1 MAESNNMKKSIISLN
16 FSDINLREAQD
27 LDILKIYNWRNLDHV
42 RLFMKETDIISM
54 EDHLK
59 WFKSIDGKKKIL
71 LIYSFY
77 QKDIGIISIKDID
90 DLNHEANL
98 GAYVGDIN
106 FLGSPYNVAA
116 ILIAYNYCFKKL
128 TVNKIKTLAHKSN
141 QSALRLNKT
150 LGFIK
155 NKNVNKVFDEYTLSK
170 EIFEKNY
177 NKLIK
182 LFY

>member
-1 MAESNNMKKSIISLN
+1 MKKSIISLN

-116 ILIAYNYCFKKL
+116 ILIAYNYCF
-128 TVNKIKTLAHKSN
+128 
-141 QSALRLNKT
+141 
-150 LGFIK
+150 
-155 NKNVNKVFDEYTLSK
+155 
-170 EIFEKNY
+170 
-177 NKLIK
+177 
-182 LFY
+182 